1 MSWRPS
7 RDRDD
12 DLPQPLSGALDRVAK
27 RFGAPR
33 SGALA
38 AVFARWEEIVGEGV
52 AQHARPLSLR
62 DGALVVG
69 VDEPGWATQVKY
81 LTATLLERLAEVA
94 GEGVV
99 TAIDVRV
106 RPRS

>member
-7 RDRDD
+7 KGRDD
-12 DLPQPLSGALDRVAK
+12 DLPQPLSGALDRVA
-27 RFGAPR
+27 RRLGAPR
-33 SGALA
+33 SSALS
-38 AVFARWEEIVGEGV
+38 AVFARWEEIVGEGI

-62 DGALVVG
+62 NGALVVG

-81 LTATLLERLAEVA
+81 LTTTLLERLVEVA
-94 GEGVV
+94 GEGAV
-99 TAIDVRV
+99 TTIEVRV

>member
-1 MSWRPS
+1 VSWRPS
-7 RDRDD
+7 KEGD
-12 DLPQPLSGALDRVAK
+12 DLPQPLSGALDRVARK
-27 RFGAPR
+27 LGAPR
-33 SGALA
+33 SSALS

-52 AQHARPLSLR
+52 AQHSRPLSLR

-69 VDEPGWATQVKY
+69 VDEPGWATQVKF
-81 LTATLLERLAEVA
+81 LSTTLLERLAEVA

-99 TAIDVRV
+99 NAIEVRV